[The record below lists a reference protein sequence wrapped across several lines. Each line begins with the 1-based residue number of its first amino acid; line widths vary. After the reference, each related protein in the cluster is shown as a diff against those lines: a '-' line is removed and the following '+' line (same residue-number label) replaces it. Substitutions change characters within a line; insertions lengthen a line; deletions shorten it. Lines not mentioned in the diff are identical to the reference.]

1 MKQEGEAIGAGST
14 GGVAAVERALAI
26 LDVFQVSHPVLRLS
40 DIAERTGLH
49 KTTVLRLLRTL
60 EVAGY
65 LVRRPDGRWRLGPAL
80 ARLGAR
86 YSATFDSDM
95 IVLPALQELSG
106 TSGESASLFVR
117 EGDIRIC
124 IARVEGPSPI
134 RHSQGVGRA
143 LPLDLGAPGKVLLA
157 FSGERGDVFDRIR
170 AAGFCISVGERH
182 PEISS
187 IAVPVYG
194 VNRSLFGALSVSG
207 PTSRLTRRKLLGLKL
222 DVLGVAADLS
232 IALGDEEQ
240 P

>member
-1 MKQEGEAIGAGST
+1 MKPVGEAESPGGAVT
-14 GGVAAVERALAI
+14 AVERSLKI
-26 LDVFQVSHPVLRLS
+26 LEAFQVSHPVLRLAE
-40 DIAERTGLH
+40 IAAQTGLH
-49 KTTVLRLLRTL
+49 KTTALRLIRTL
-60 EVAGY
+60 EAHGY
-65 LVRRPDGRWRLGPAL
+65 LARRPDGRWRLGPAA

-86 YSATFDSDM
+86 YTATFDADM
-95 IVLPALQELSG
+95 VILPALQELSR
-106 TSGESASLFVR
+106 TSNESASLFVR

-157 FSGERGDVFDRIR
+157 FSGERGEVFDRIR
-170 AAGFCISVGERH
+170 AVGFCISVGERH

-194 VNRSLFGALSVSG
+194 IGRSLFGALSVSG
-207 PTSRLTRRKLLGLKL
+207 PTSRLTRQKLLGLKL

-232 IALGDEEQ
+232 IELGDEE
-240 P
+240 PA